1 MARRRKKGRNVH
13 GILLLN
19 KPTGMTSNRILQK
32 VKHLYNANKAGHT
45 GSLDPLATG
54 LLPLCLGEATKVS
67 HFLLDADKHYIAEC
81 HLGIT
86 TITAD
91 SEGDVLQERSIDGIN
106 AEQIEHVVQQFIG
119 EQMQLP
125 PMYSALKHQGQPLY
139 KLARQG
145 QTVERDARPITV
157 FDIKII
163 DIRLPKLVID
173 VHCSKGTY
181 IRTLAEDIGEAL
193 GCGAHISA
201 LHRSQVG
208 HYQDMTDFET
218 LQDIATQGFEALD
231 ALLIPIDTA
240 LPHLPALHLTE
251 ELSFYIR
258 QGQAVQVSQAPTEG
272 LIKLF
277 TTEQEFIGIAHVLED
292 GRIAPKRLMNL

>member
-1 MARRRKKGRNVH
+1 MARRRKGRNVH

-19 KPTGMTSNRILQK
+19 KPTGMTSNKILQK

-67 HFLLDADKHYIAEC
+67 HFLLDVDKRYVAEC
-81 HLGIT
+81 HLGVT

-91 SEGDVLQERSIDGIN
+91 SEGEILQERPIDGVST
-106 AEQIEHVVQQFIG
+106 EQIEQVVQQFIG

-139 KLARQG
+139 KLARKG
-145 QTVERDARPITV
+145 QTVEREARPITI

-163 DIRLPKLVID
+163 DISLPKIVID

-201 LHRSQVG
+201 LHRSEVG
-208 HYQDMTDFET
+208 HYQDMIDFDT
-218 LQDIATQGFEALD
+218 LQEIATQGFEALD
-231 ALLIPIDTA
+231 ELLIPIDTA
-240 LPHLPALHLTE
+240 LPHLPALHLTD

-258 QGQAVQVSQAPTEG
+258 QGQAVQAPQAPTEG

-277 TTEQEFIGIAHVLED
+277 TAEQTFIGIGHVLED

>member
-1 MARRRKKGRNVH
+1 MAKRRKGRNVH

-19 KPTGMTSNRILQK
+19 KPAGITSNKILQQ
-32 VKHLYNANKAGHT
+32 VKHLYHANKAGHT

-67 HFLLDADKHYIAEC
+67 HYLLDADKHYIAEC
-81 HLGIT
+81 HLGVT
-86 TITAD
+86 TTTAD
-91 SEGDVLQERSIDGIN
+91 SEGDILQQRSIDRVD
-106 AEQIEHVVQQFIG
+106 AAQIEQVVQQFIG

-139 KLARQG
+139 KLARKG
-145 QTVERDARPITV
+145 QTVEREARPVNI
-157 FDIKII
+157 FAIKII
-163 DIRLPKLVID
+163 DISLPKIVMD

-181 IRTLAEDIGEAL
+181 IRTLAEDIGENL

-208 HYQDMTDFET
+208 HYQDMIDFET
-218 LQDIATQGFEALD
+218 LQQASDFAALD
-231 ALLIPIDTA
+231 KFLIPIESA
-240 LPHLPALHLTE
+240 LPHLPALYLSET
-251 ELSFYIR
+251 LSFYIR
-258 QGQAVQVSQAPTEG
+258 QGQAVQIPQAPTEG
-272 LIKLF
+272 WVKLF
-277 TTEQEFIGIAHVLED
+277 TTEQDFIGIGLVLDD